1 MLDGV
6 LVKLFRSVTTKMWAY
21 ILTTAAL
28 FYVLVPGVLL
38 SLPPG
43 AGFQVQALTHA
54 VVFALVHK
62 FVQHGLLRQ

>member
-1 MLDGV
+1 
-6 LVKLFRSVTTKMWAY
+6 MWY
-21 ILTTAAL
+21 LLTTAIL
-28 FYVLVPGVLL
+28 FFVLTPGVVL

-43 AGFQVQALTHA
+43 SGLTTQAAVHA

>member
-1 MLDGV
+1 MI
-6 LVKLFRSVTTKMWAY
+6 AY

-28 FYVLVPGVLL
+28 FFVLVPGVLL

-43 AGFQVQALTHA
+43 QSFLVQAATHA
-54 VVFALVHK
+54 VVFAVVHK